1 MRTIKFRAWDKK
13 NKKMI
18 GGFGIDSTFGYAFI
32 KDFDLGEEYI
42 LECEIMQFTGLTDKN
57 GKEIYEGDIVK
68 NERHKFI
75 TNIEYYGGAFRC
87 FSEGMPLSLYID
99 ECYADKDI
107 NNQLEVIGNIYE
119 NPNLLN

>member
-1 MRTIKFRAWDKK
+1 MRTIKFRAWDKV

-57 GKEIYEGDIVK
+57 GKEIYEGDIVVGIHYEDFDTGIGINTLSEECK
-68 NERHKFI
+68 PFEVKWDENV
-75 TNIEYYGGAFRC
+75 YGWNLYGSDDFR
-87 FSEGMPLSLYID
+87 
-99 ECYADKDI
+99 
-107 NNQLEVIGNIYE
+107 VIGNIYE
-119 NPNLLN
+119 IPNLLN